1 MKKAVYLGLSVT
13 LMGPCLSTMA
23 HHSFASQYDINQPVT
38 LVGVVTRVEW
48 TNPHARFYIDV
59 ESENGDVVSWNL
71 ELASP
76 NILSRNGWS
85 RDFLKAG
92 EEVTVEGSR
101 ARDGTNMANALA
113 VSLADGTRII
123 GRE

>member
-1 MKKAVYLGLSVT
+1 MKKVVFFSLSVG
-13 LMGPCLSTMA
+13 LMAPFSSSMA

-38 LVGVVTRVEW
+38 LVGVVAEVEW

-59 ESENGDVVSWNL
+59 ESETGEVVRWNL

-76 NILSRNGWS
+76 NILSRNGWT

-92 EEVTVEGSR
+92 DEVTVEGSR

-123 GRE
+123 SRE